1 MIPDPEAL
9 LSMFGLRGQKALVT
23 GGSVGIGRACATAL
37 AMAGAD
43 VAIVG
48 RKSEPGERTCE
59 SLRAYG
65 VSSFFVT
72 CDVAVSAQVDRMI
85 AEVVD
90 RFGRVDVA
98 INSAGE
104 SAGSSALQMKEEEWE
119 RTLRLNMTGLFWC
132 AQREARQMLSQRP
145 RGGRI
150 INVGS
155 IYATIA
161 GGNCAYNA
169 SKAGVAHLTRSLAAE
184 WSSEGINVNCI
195 SPSWTLTPANRGI
208 PADMRQR
215 MRELTPKGHLC
226 CHADIHGPVIFLA
239 SSASGFVTGQELIV
253 DGGHTVNSWL
263 RPPSRSTPIVADT
276 DLEERELRVDLER
289 LG

>member
-1 MIPDPEAL
+1 MPENHAVL
-9 LSMFGLRGQKALVT
+9 AMFGLRGQKALVT

-37 AMAGAD
+37 AIAGAD

-48 RKSEPGERTCE
+48 RKSEPGEKTCE

-65 VSSFFVT
+65 VSSFFVA
-72 CDVAVSAQVDRMI
+72 CDVSVSAQTDRMI

-90 RFGRVDVA
+90 RFGRLDVA

-104 SAGSSALQMKEEEWE
+104 SACSSALHMKEEEWE
-119 RTLRLNMTGLFWC
+119 RTLGLNMTGLFWC
-132 AQREARQMLSQRP
+132 AQREARQMLRQMP
-145 RGGRI
+145 RGGKI

-184 WSSEGINVNCI
+184 WGSEGINVNCI
-195 SPSWTLTPANRGI
+195 SPSWTLTPANRDI
-208 PADMRQR
+208 PAEMRRR
-215 MRELTPKGHLC
+215 MRELTPKGRLC
-226 CHADIHGPVIFLA
+226 CHEDIYGPVIFLA
-239 SSASGFVTGQELIV
+239 SSASDFVTGQEVVV

-263 RPPSRSTPIVADT
+263 TPPSRSTPIVVDPN
-276 DLEERELRVDLER
+276 LEERELRVDLER